1 MLKFAPSLLIAA
13 LSLQSDSTNV
23 NAFAFASQ
31 SKSTSTSTSTSAS
44 STSLFATV
52 EKTSLT
58 SPADIPDDDIPGLF
72 EKYVQKTYG

>member
-23 NAFAFASQ
+23 NAFAFAFASQ
-31 SKSTSTSTSTSAS
+31 SKATTS

>member
-23 NAFAFASQ
+23 NAFAFGSQ
-31 SKSTSTSTSTSAS
+31 SKSSSAS

>member
-31 SKSTSTSTSTSAS
+31 SKSTCTSTSAS